1 MSKEIQDLEKEID
14 EIHNIKDWGE
24 KITKSKEI
32 KEKIINQKEKLND
45 LLTNL
50 NVGEFK
56 KIKKKKDASLNDLFI
71 EFDSFINKKLKST
84 LTNFDVKYTEI
95 NRNIDFNA
103 KFYEQPIEFTLLEK
117 RATNETA
124 KTVNPDKNQVKENEN
139 N

>member
-14 EIHNIKDWGE
+14 EIDNIKDWGE

-32 KEKIINQKEKLND
+32 KEKIINQKEKLNV

-71 EFDSFINKKLKST
+71 EFEECKNIEEKVKIFNHIQSMIKDYELE
-84 LTNFDVKYTEI
+84 LFDE
-95 NRNIDFNA
+95 
-103 KFYEQPIEFTLLEK
+103 
-117 RATNETA
+117 
-124 KTVNPDKNQVKENEN
+124 
-139 N
+139 